1 MSVNCQGRTF
11 WWDVARP
18 AHAVVE
24 PLSAVIFDLDGAL
37 ADIERDG
44 HRAAFNAAFVE
55 HGLDIVWGAD
65 EYARLGRIGDER
77 RRIASALRRRGF
89 GRVSTEIAAHVYRT
103 KTDLFETLV
112 LSGDVTPRLGLGDLV
127 TSLFGDGVTV
137 AVVSSGT
144 GAWVEP
150 LVRQLLGDGIA
161 ELVVTPDEL
170 PRPTREPDLFGH
182 TLWEL
187 GMGPESTLAVVG
199 GRRGFRAARAAKLAT
214 MVVTTSYLPGDDYA
228 GAVQVRDDYDGLLAS
243 GCERLHKNWWS
254 ARG

>member
-1 MSVNCQGRTF
+1 MSVSCPGRTF

-24 PLSAVIFDLDGAL
+24 PLGAVIFDLDAAL

-44 HRAAFNAAFVE
+44 HRAAFNAAFAE
-55 HGLDIVWGAD
+55 HGLNIAWGVE
-65 EYARLGRIGDER
+65 EYARLGRIADER

-103 KTDLFETLV
+103 KVDLFETLV
-112 LSGDVTPRLGLGDLV
+112 LDGDVTPRPGLGDLV

-150 LVRQLLGDGIA
+150 LARQLPA
-161 ELVVTPDEL
+161 
-170 PRPTREPDLFGH
+170 
-182 TLWEL
+182 
-187 GMGPESTLAVVG
+187 MGSPS
-199 GRRGFRAARAAKLAT
+199 
-214 MVVTTSYLPGDDYA
+214 S
-228 GAVQVRDDYDGLLAS
+228 
-243 GCERLHKNWWS
+243 W
-254 ARG
+254 